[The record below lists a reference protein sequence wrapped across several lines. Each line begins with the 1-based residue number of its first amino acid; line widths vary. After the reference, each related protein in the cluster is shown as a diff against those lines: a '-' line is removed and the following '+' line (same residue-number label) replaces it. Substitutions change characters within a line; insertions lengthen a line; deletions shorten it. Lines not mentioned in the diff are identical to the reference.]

1 MVGPLGVFSILAVV
15 LFAIVGVLVVLG
27 KLPKQETRSKAL
39 REVMMAA
46 LFVTGWG
53 VALAK
58 TNASGNAAVVLA
70 ATFMVVGAPLGLY
83 MFIACILGSRI
94 TRNVWKSWAY
104 RLVCRKYEDD
114 YLEEEDVST
123 NMSRLS
129 KTPSLTYKSQ
139 KPPLSLP
146 PLQYKMPN
154 LKSPSP
160 PTCTSPI
167 SPTPTAETLNT
178 SSSSMA
184 EHGVD
189 HSRASSVS
197 KSVEGSVDMPVAD
210 ESQPEVP
217 SVPYKHHPSIT
228 SNDIDPPDPNEETAL

>member
-1 MVGPLGVFSILAVV
+1 MFSILAVI
-15 LFAIVGVLVVLG
+15 LLATVGLLIVLG
-27 KLPKQETRSKAL
+27 KLPKEETRSKAL
-39 REVMMAA
+39 REVLMSA

-58 TNASGNAAVVLA
+58 ANASGNAAVVLA

-83 MFIACILGSRI
+83 MFIACILGSRT
-94 TRNVWKSWAY
+94 TRNVWKRWAY

-129 KTPSLTYKSQ
+129 KTPSLTYKSH
-139 KPPLSLP
+139 KPPLRLP
-146 PLQYKMPN
+146 PLEYKMPN

-160 PTCTSPI
+160 TSPI

-178 SSSSMA
+178 SSSSVA

-189 HSRASSVS
+189 RSRASSVS
-197 KSVEGSVDMPVAD
+197 KSIEGSVDMPVAD

-217 SVPYKHHPSIT
+217 SVPYKHPSIT